1 VGGFN
6 KEEIE
11 HLRTL
16 INTMEKPFGS
26 CSIAQN
32 GKILFSHAFSA
43 SKKDHSSIW
52 VIDSGAIDHMTYFA
66 GSFRSYQPCPSS
78 KKITVVDGSLTTVAG
93 QGTIPFNH
101 LLTLKLVL
109 HVPNLTANLLS
120 I

>member
-16 INTMEKPFGS
+16 LNIMEKPFGS
-26 CSIAQN
+26 CSLAQN
-32 GKILFSHAFSA
+32 GKILISHAFSA
-43 SKKDHSSIW
+43 SNKDHSSIW
-52 VIDSGAIDHMTYFA
+52 VIDSGTTDHMTHSA
-66 GSFRSYQPCPSS
+66 VSFRSYQPCPSS
-78 KKITVVDGSLTTVAG
+78 KKITVVDGSLTTIAS
-93 QGTIPFNH
+93 QGTIPLNH
-101 LLTLKLVL
+101 LLTLKQVL